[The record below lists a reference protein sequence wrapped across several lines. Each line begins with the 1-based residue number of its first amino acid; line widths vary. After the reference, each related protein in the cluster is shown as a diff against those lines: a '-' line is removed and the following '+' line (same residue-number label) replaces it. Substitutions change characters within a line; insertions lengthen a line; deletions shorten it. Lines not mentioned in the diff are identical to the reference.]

1 MSDIK
6 EEQLVEAACRQR
18 FLETCELSG
27 VSDPHRQTIWEII
40 ISHYSAGNR
49 HYHNLAHL
57 MCMFDFVKRASKAG
71 IALVDAAAVE
81 WAVWFHD
88 IVYTP
93 CSKSNEADSA
103 ELAGKLLLAAG
114 VPAATVQKAQRII
127 LATADHHHLEG
138 DADGD
143 VVVDADLSIL
153 GAPLPR
159 YAEYAVA
166 VRKEYGHLS
175 DEEYT
180 QGRARVLK
188 GLLDREQLFLT
199 DIGKAT
205 CEAAARA
212 NMGHEWRLVF
222 GGSQLSASTIEEADT
237 ECTEGDDVAASVSS
251 IGPDS
256 AAELA
261 AAADAVQCECR

>member
-1 MSDIK
+1 MSGVK
-6 EEQLVEAACRQR
+6 EAEPAEAACRQR
-18 FLETCELSG
+18 FLRTCELCG
-27 VSDPHRQTIWEII
+27 VSDSHRHTIWEAIV
-40 ISHYSAGNR
+40 SHYSASNR

-57 MCMFDFVKRASKAG
+57 MCMFDFIKRASKAG
-71 IALVDAAAVE
+71 VTLVDPAAVD

-88 IVYTP
+88 IIYHP
-93 CSKSNEADSA
+93 SSKSNEADSA
-103 ELAGKLLLAAG
+103 ELAGKLLLPAG
-114 VPAATVQKAQRII
+114 VPAETVQKAQRII
-127 LATADHHHLEG
+127 LATADHHHLAG

-153 GAPLPR
+153 GAPLQR
-159 YAEYAVA
+159 YADYAVA

-175 DEEYT
+175 DAEFT

-199 DIGKAT
+199 DVGKST

-222 GGSQLSASTIEEADT
+222 GGSQLSASTIDEADT
-237 ECTEGDDVAASVSS
+237 ECTEGEDVAASAGST
-251 IGPDS
+251 GPDS
-256 AAELA
+256 GGAGSSS
-261 AAADAVQCECR
+261 DAVQGQCR